1 MTLTSNHINAL
12 FFSIFLTFYLSAT
25 PSDESGKNDSLV
37 NYYFKLA
44 KSVSL
49 ENPEL
54 AQNLMDSAVLHTNSV
69 QNPKLNSRITD
80 LKGRLYLKAGKY
92 PDAIQAFQKSIA
104 TYDEI
109 PGQRH
114 NSAYVQIEIGSIFY
128 QLHQYEE
135 AIKLYERTIP
145 LFGFA
150 DAHHKNY
157 GRALAINN
165 IGLCYT
171 KLNKPNEAY
180 EAFLEA
186 LNLRKSIDDASLI
199 AHSYSYLAMILVS
212 KGEFAKAD
220 SLIEMGLSTPN
231 LSPKSKWHNKLIIER
246 ASLLIG
252 KNQFTEARV
261 LLDKTASEIHKNEQ
275 EELYTDIY
283 KALYSLEKESGNYNE
298 ALSYANHGYDYAL
311 KHGQYYTAI
320 DFAQFGKDISIQIG
334 DLKKVLYYTEQ
345 ISIQKD
351 SFIKINSEVLK
362 DLMTLSIAMEAT
374 QKENSQLHTT
384 KNSYSATIDSQQGLL
399 VASITLIMLLVLIAV
414 IFINLNKKLKKNQR
428 DQREL
433 NLRILAVINRTESLI
448 LSLDSNGVIRVIN
461 KPAMRFFLR
470 WVKVDLKAGDN
481 ILEKLNGTPAFEA
494 WSESIKKSIDQAHWK
509 EVTKF
514 NVNGKTYYFLE
525 NFSSISHQNGE
536 YAGLVMVSN
545 DITNEHEFNVQMTE
559 QNDSLEKSNKAKERM
574 LSILAHDLKDAVYS
588 AHSLSE
594 LVLETPDEF
603 PKEELLHLFSLL
615 HGNFDKTKSLL
626 NGLLDW
632 MKAQTGALEM
642 KKAPINLNHLVTHV
656 LDASLSK
663 AKSKG
668 IKLQNSV
675 NDNLEIIGDLEM
687 IKTILRNLVSNS
699 LKYTEPNKGVIEI
712 IAEQEGSIVSIH
724 VVDNGQG
731 ISKENQLKL
740 FQGPGQFTTVGTA
753 KEQGTGFGL
762 SLCQE
767 LVELHNSTLRVN
779 SQEGVGTD
787 FYFSLP
793 LNNDVKD
800 DSKKAVV

>member
-1 MTLTSNHINAL
+1 MTLINSHIYTL
-12 FFSIFLTFYLSAT
+12 IFCVFFSSLLSQKT
-25 PSDESGKNDSLV
+25 QDSTSYDSLINHYCNV
-37 NYYFKLA
+37 AVRIN
-44 KSVSL
+44 S

-54 AQNLMDSAVLHTNSV
+54 AQAIIDSAIIETQARANV
-69 QNPKLNSRITD
+69 KRYSRLIEQ
-80 LKGRLYLKAGKY
+80 KGRLYYKSGQF
-92 PDAIQAFQKSIA
+92 PDAIKQFQKSIA
-104 TYDEI
+104 IYEEI
-109 PGQRH
+109 PELRH
-114 NSAYVQIEIGSIFY
+114 KSGYIQIDIGSIFY
-128 QLHQYEE
+128 QLHQYKE
-135 AIKLYERTIP
+135 AIKIYERAIP

-150 DAHHKNY
+150 TTHHKNY

-165 IGLCYT
+165 IGLCYL
-171 KLNKPNEAY
+171 KLDQPDKAY
-180 EAFLEA
+180 RAFSEA
-186 LNLRKSIDDASLI
+186 LDLRKSLKNPDLI
-199 AHSYSYLAMILVS
+199 AHSYSYLAKVLIGG
-212 KGEFAKAD
+212 KQFGAAD
-220 SLIEMGLSTPN
+220 SIIELGLSMEPLQPQNKWYSQLRIAKGMLQIHNGN
-231 LSPKSKWHNKLIIER
+231 LN
-246 ASLLIG
+246 
-252 KNQFTEARV
+252 EAQIT
-261 LLDKTASEIHKNEQ
+261 LQKAELEIYQNSFF
-275 EELYTDIY
+275 ELYSD
-283 KALYSLEKESGNYNE
+283 LNE
-298 ALSYANHGYDYAL
+298 ALSELEISSRNYDRALYYINRGYEDASKNHKYFV
-311 KHGQYYTAI
+311 AI
-320 DFAQFGKDISIQIG
+320 EFAQSGREISERIG
-334 DLKKVLYYTEQ
+334 STQMALSYTDK
-345 ISIQKD
+345 ISEQKD
-351 SFIKINSEVLK
+351 AFIKINNAVLK
-362 DLMTLSIAMEAT
+362 DLMAISLEMEAT
-374 QKENSQLHTT
+374 QKENNQLIDNQT
-384 KNSYSATIDSQQGLL
+384 SYSATIDNQQGLL
-399 VASITLIMLLVLIAV
+399 IASITLIMLLVLIAV

-448 LSLDSNGVIRVIN
+448 LSLDSSGTIRVIN

-470 WVKVDLKAGDN
+470 WAKTELTAGDN
-481 ILEKLNGTPAFEA
+481 ILEKLKPGPAHDA
-494 WSESIKKSIDQAHWK
+494 WVRFIKKSQEKLHWK

-514 NVNGKTYYFLE
+514 HVGGRAFYFLE

-545 DITNEHEFNVQMTE
+545 DITNEHEFNVKMTE
-559 QNDSLEKSNKAKERM
+559 QNDTLEKSNKAKERM

-642 KKAPINLNHLVTHV
+642 KQANINLKKLISQV
-656 LDASLSK
+656 LDASQDK
-663 AKSKG
+663 ANTKG

-675 NDNLEIIGDLEM
+675 TDDLEVVGDVEM
-687 IKTILRNLVSNS
+687 IKTVLRNLISNS
-699 LKYTEPNKGVIEI
+699 LKYTEPDKGVIEV
-712 IAEQEGSIVSIH
+712 IAEEEGSKVSIH

-731 ISKENQLKL
+731 ISKENQMKL
-740 FQGPGQFTTVGTA
+740 FQGPGQFTTIGTA